1 MLVDSSHFYQIMEI
15 FGILDKLSRTN
26 YNTMLSPFLSYV
38 EFHHIS
44 QLWYRKFWLLTNIH
58 GEILKYF
65 WVGFFLLAELIACA
79 RRHLFP
85 LTYSFCLPSFQ
96 KFSLYYDIAEL
107 KQEHLFD
114 R

>member
-44 QLWYRKFWLLTNIH
+44 QL
-58 GEILKYF
+58 
-65 WVGFFLLAELIACA
+65 
-79 RRHLFP
+79 
-85 LTYSFCLPSFQ
+85 
-96 KFSLYYDIAEL
+96 
-107 KQEHLFD
+107 
-114 R
+114 